1 MLRIGCIADDFT
13 GGSDIASFFVKGGL
27 STVLYNGIPEEN
39 MDSDADVC
47 VIALKTRTQETK
59 SAVEDSLEAIRW
71 LRKNGAQQFY
81 VKYCS
86 TFDSTPEGNIGP
98 ICDAV
103 MEELDVPYTIL
114 CPALPVNG
122 RTVKNGHLYVHGV
135 PLHESPM
142 KDHPLTPMWD
152 SDLVEL
158 MNAQSK
164 YPSVKLPDVSGD
176 ADVEQFV
183 AETSAELDADRF
195 YMVPDYERDEDAEQ
209 LVQLLGGLTLITG
222 GSGLAE
228 PLAQKYEKSQEN
240 QNFTS
245 IKAPALILSGS
256 CSEAT
261 RNQVAE
267 YEKSGGAS
275 YFMNPVKLLSGED
288 SVDNIWKYVTD
299 HKDKSVLV
307 YSSDKPENVR
317 QMQQEHGKEA
327 VAETLEKATAEL
339 ASRAV
344 EAGYHRLIVAGGETS
359 GAVTKK
365 LGYSSYHIG
374 QSVAPGVPVM
384 IPTQDTRIRLVLKSG
399 NFGEADFFHRAL
411 SLT

>member
-1 MLRIGCIADDFT
+1 MFRIGCIADDFT

-27 STVLYNGIPEEN
+27 RTVLYNGIPEKD
-39 MDSDADVC
+39 MDSEADVC

-59 SAVEDSLEAIRW
+59 SAVSDSLAAIKW
-71 LRKNGAQQFY
+71 LQAHGAQQFY

-122 RTVKNGHLYVHGV
+122 RTVQEGHLYVHGV

-158 MNAQSK
+158 MNAQSN
-164 YPSVKLPDVSGD
+164 YPSVKLPNTHRNKNVDEFIENISNEID
-176 ADVEQFV
+176 ADH
-183 AETSAELDADRF
+183 F
-195 YMVPDYERDEDAEQ
+195 YIVPDYEKTEDAQ
-209 LVQLLGGLTLITG
+209 KLVQSFGGLKLLTG

-228 PLAQKYEKSQEN
+228 PLAQKYEKNLETEK
-240 QNFTS
+240 FTS
-245 IKAPALILSGS
+245 SEAPALILSGS

-275 YFMNPVKLLSGED
+275 YFMDPVKLLSGED
-288 SVDNIWKYVTD
+288 SVDNIWDFVTQN
-299 HKDKSVLV
+299 KDESVLV
-307 YSSDKPENVR
+307 YSSDTPENVR
-317 QMQQEHGKEA
+317 QMQKIHGKEE

-339 ASRAV
+339 ASHAV
-344 EAGYHRLIVAGGETS
+344 AEGYHRLIVAGGETS

-365 LGYSSYHIG
+365 LGFTGYHIG
-374 QSVAPGVPVM
+374 QSIAPGVPVM

-399 NFGEADFFHRAL
+399 NFGEADFFLRAL